1 MPSSS
6 LRLRF
11 QEQFGEEYLN
21 RENASTEDSTM
32 ATARTLQELFLSTLQ
47 DIYHGEKQILKA
59 LPKMAKHATTPELK
73 QAFKHHLQQTEGQV
87 ERLQRV
93 FESMDKSARGRTC
106 EAIEGLVEEGK
117 EVMSDTESGEVM
129 DAGLIAAAQAVE
141 HYEIARYGTLVAW
154 AQQLGL
160 KEAAQLLQQTL
171 QEEKQADELL
181 NKIAM
186 ESVNRH
192 AA

>member
-1 MPSSS
+1 M
-6 LRLRF
+6 
-11 QEQFGEEYLN
+11 
-21 RENASTEDSTM
+21 AS
-32 ATARTLQELFLSTLQ
+32 AGTLQELFLSTLQ

-59 LPKMAKHATTPELK
+59 LSKMAKNATNPELK
-73 QAFKHHLQQTEGQV
+73 QAFQHHQQQTEGQV

-93 FESMDKSARGRTC
+93 FEAMDKSARGRTC
-106 EAIEGLVEEGK
+106 EAIEGLIEEGK
-117 EVMSDTESGEVM
+117 EVMSEAESGEVM

-154 AQQLGL
+154 ADELGM

-171 QEEKQADELL
+171 QEEKQTDELL
-181 NKIAM
+181 NKIALDR
-186 ESVNRH
+186 VNRK

>member
-1 MPSSS
+1 M
-6 LRLRF
+6 
-11 QEQFGEEYLN
+11 
-21 RENASTEDSTM
+21 AS
-32 ATARTLQELFLSTLQ
+32 ARTLQELFLATLQ

-59 LPKMAKHATTPELK
+59 LPKMAKNSTTPELK
-73 QAFKHHLQQTEGQV
+73 QAFQHHLEQTEGQV

-93 FESMDKSARGRTC
+93 FEMMDKSARGRTC

-117 EVMSDTESGEVM
+117 EVMNEAETGEVM

-141 HYEIARYGTLVAW
+141 HYEIARYGTLCAW
-154 AQQLGL
+154 AEELGM
-160 KEAAQLLQQTL
+160 KDAVKLLEQTL
-171 QEEKQADELL
+171 QEEKQTDALL

-186 ESVNRH
+186 ERVNRH

>member
-1 MPSSS
+1 M
-6 LRLRF
+6 
-11 QEQFGEEYLN
+11 
-21 RENASTEDSTM
+21 AS
-32 ATARTLQELFLSTLQ
+32 ARTLQELFLSTLQ

-59 LPKMAKHATTPELK
+59 LPKMAKNATTPELK
-73 QAFKHHLQQTEGQV
+73 QAFQHHLQQTEGQV

-117 EVMSDTESGEVM
+117 EVMSEAESGEVM

-154 AQQLGL
+154 AQELGM
-160 KEAAQLLQQTL
+160 KDAAQLLQQTL
-171 QEEKQADELL
+171 QEEKQTDELL

-186 ESVNRH
+186 ERVNRH